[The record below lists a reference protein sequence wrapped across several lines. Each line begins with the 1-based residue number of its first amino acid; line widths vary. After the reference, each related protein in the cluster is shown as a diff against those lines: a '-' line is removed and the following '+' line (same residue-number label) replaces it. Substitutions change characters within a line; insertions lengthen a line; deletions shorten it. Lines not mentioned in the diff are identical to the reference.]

1 MKRCELPIHVRCIM
15 DEFANLGKLPNWEKL
30 ITVIR
35 SRNISATMMLQNLAQ
50 LKSVYK
56 DDAPTI
62 RGNCDSYLYL
72 GGNEKDT
79 LKEISELLG
88 KETIELYTEGSTK
101 GSNQSYS
108 RNRQKLGREL
118 MTPDEIFRL
127 PGDECILMLRG
138 LHPFK
143 SKKYD
148 ITSHKRY
155 VELADYD
162 EKNYFDLKD
171 YFNVNLKLNTD
182 ARVWQY
188 RI

>member
-1 MKRCELPIHVRCIM
+1 MK
-15 DEFANLGKLPNWEKL
+15 
-30 ITVIR
+30 
-35 SRNISATMMLQNLAQ
+35 
-50 LKSVYK
+50 
-56 DDAPTI
+56 
-62 RGNCDSYLYL
+62 
-72 GGNEKDT
+72 
-79 LKEISELLG
+79 
-88 KETIELYTEGSTK
+88 
-101 GSNQSYS
+101 YS
-108 RNRQKLGREL
+108 
-118 MTPDEIFRL
+118 
-127 PGDECILMLRG
+127 DECILMLRG